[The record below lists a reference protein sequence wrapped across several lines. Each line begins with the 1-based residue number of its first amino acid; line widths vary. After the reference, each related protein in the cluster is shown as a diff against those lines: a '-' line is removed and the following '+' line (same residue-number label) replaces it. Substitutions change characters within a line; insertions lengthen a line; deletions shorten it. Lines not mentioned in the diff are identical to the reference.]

1 MGGFNLIRT
10 MYIKQNICNMYCV
23 SNYSECKKTP
33 VLFLHGLG
41 SASTDFKGVTE
52 RECFAAINYLIPDI
66 AGFGKSSKPYEFSY
80 SLDKQADL
88 LKYLLDEFGYD
99 KVDIVAHSMG
109 GVIAILF
116 AQKYPQK
123 VNILILAEANM
134 TPQNASISSKIIGY
148 GSEKAFEERFD
159 EFKEKFNKK
168 GKDQVYRFYH
178 TLSQTTYYSLYR
190 SAASLIEQTQA
201 PFYQNFLTLN
211 AKKYYIRGG
220 KSRHIVD
227 DNTIEDFANHS
238 IQYFVV
244 PEAGHGMMG
253 DNPEVFYNIIQD
265 IIFNNKYKNNI
276 RAEAV
281 AEAARRSGVSRI

>member
-1 MGGFNLIRT
+1 

-41 SASTDFKGVTE
+41 SASTDFKGVME
-52 RECFAAINYLIPDI
+52 RECFSVINYLIPDL
-66 AGFGKSSKPYEFSY
+66 AGFGKSSKPYGFSY

-88 LKYLLDEFGYD
+88 LKYLIDEFGYD

-116 AQKYPQK
+116 AEKYSQK
-123 VNILILAEANM
+123 VNRLILAEANL

-148 GSEKAFEERFD
+148 GSEKDFEERFD

-168 GKDQVYRFYH
+168 EKDQAYRFYL

-190 SAASLIEQTQA
+190 SAASLIKQTQA
-201 PFYQNFLTLN
+201 PFYQNLLTLN
-211 AKKYYIRGG
+211 TKKCFIRGE

-244 PEAGHGMMG
+244 PKAGHGIMG
-253 DNPEVFYNIIQD
+253 DNPEAFCSIIQNIIQ
-265 IIFNNKYKNNI
+265 
-276 RAEAV
+276 
-281 AEAARRSGVSRI
+281 